1 MAVIFAIWVQLLIIL
16 AKDFQAIKQITK
28 EVKNKVFFINT
39 YKKMELIK

>member
-16 AKDFQAIKQITK
+16 TKDFQAIKQITK

-39 YKKMELIK
+39 F